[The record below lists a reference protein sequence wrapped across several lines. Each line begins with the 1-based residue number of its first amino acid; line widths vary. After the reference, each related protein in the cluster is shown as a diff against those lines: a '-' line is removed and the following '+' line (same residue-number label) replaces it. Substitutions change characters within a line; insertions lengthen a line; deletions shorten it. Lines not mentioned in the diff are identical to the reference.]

1 MRFRRIFGS
10 GMAMGLGPRQIRD
23 MSLWEFGAAVD
34 GWVEANSAE
43 GGSEPPS
50 EEFLAWA
57 LEA

>member
-1 MRFRRIFGS
+1 
-10 GMAMGLGPRQIRD
+10 MAMGLSPLQIRD
-23 MSLWEFGAAVD
+23 QSLWEFGAAVD